1 MDKKNLLKSSRIT
14 IEPSDEKDL
23 WNADWIISLT
33 KGDGERIGKAS
44 FAGEK
49 VRGTVPLT
57 VELEEEYRNRGY
69 GTEAICKMVNWAFRH
84 PNVYEVTAET
94 EHENDKAVKAL
105 GKAGFVYREGD
116 RQTERY
122 SVVRGRSNWLGIY
135 LVIGICL
142 GLVLGIVLSAPK
154 LGFGIGLVIS
164 LITGAAMDNSEKR
177 KREKVT
183 GKNSLR

>member
-57 VELEEEYRNRGY
+57 VELEEEYRNQGY
-69 GTEAICKMVNWAFRH
+69 GTEVICKMVDWAFRH
-84 PNVYEVTAET
+84 PNVYEVKSET

-105 GKAGFVYREGD
+105 EKAGFIYRESD
-116 RQTERY
+116 QQTERY
-122 SVVRGRSNWLGIY
+122 SVVKAKSNWLGIY

-142 GLVLGIVLSAPK
+142 GLVLGIVLSALQ
-154 LGFGIGLVIS
+154 LGFVIGLVICV
-164 LITGAAMDNSEKR
+164 IIGAAMDNSEKR